1 MSSYI
6 PNPALR
12 GADPVSVLRLIRT
25 DGIGPMT
32 FFHLLKFCGS
42 VDRAIEMAP
51 ALSGRGGRKKEI
63 TLTSRAAA
71 EREYNAITKFGAKIV
86 MYGEASYPRLLQTI
100 PDAPPLL
107 MVLGHPHL
115 WETQNIVA
123 MVGARNASA
132 NGCAFTRKLA
142 SELGSKQHLIVSG
155 LARGI
160 DTHAHTASLAT
171 GTVAVIAGGIDTI
184 YPPENEKLYRAIAEA
199 GAIISEAP
207 FGSQPLA
214 RSFPARNRIIAGMSA
229 GTLVVEASLKSGSL
243 ITAHYA
249 LDYGRDVFAV
259 PGSPMDPRAA
269 GTNQLIRD
277 GAIMVES
284 AQDILNG
291 LNPPDKLP
299 LAEPDEGMFEEAAAS
314 FDDESTLSEARE
326 AVLAA
331 LSATPTLMDDVLVA
345 TGLSAHY
352 VMAACLELELAGRV
366 IRHAGAK
373 ISLKL
378 GEQNE

>member
-1 MSSYI
+1 MSSFI
-6 PNPALR
+6 PNPTLR

-25 DGIGPMT
+25 EGIGPMT
-32 FFHLLKFCGS
+32 FFHLVKFCGG
-42 VDRAIEMAP
+42 VEQAIEMAP
-51 ALSGRGGRKKEI
+51 AISARGGRKKPLNI
-63 TLTSRAAA
+63 VSRAEAQ
-71 EREYNAITKFGAKIV
+71 REFDAVAKYGASIV
-86 MYGEASYPRLLQTI
+86 MYGDETYPRLLQTI

-107 MVLGHPHL
+107 MVKGHPHL
-115 WETQNIVA
+115 WQNMNILA

-142 SELGSKQHLIVSG
+142 SELGQKNHLIVSG

-160 DTHAHTASLAT
+160 DTHAHTASLAS
-171 GTVAVIAGGIDTI
+171 GTVAVIAGGINTI
-184 YPPENEKLYRAIAEA
+184 YPPENEKLYFSIAEQ

-207 FGSQPLA
+207 FGAQPMA
-214 RSFPARNRIIAGMSA
+214 RHFPARNRIIAGMSA

-269 GTNQLIRD
+269 GTNHLIRE

-284 AQDILNG
+284 AQDILGN
-291 LNPPDKLP
+291 LNPPEKLP
-299 LAEPDEGMFEEAAAS
+299 LAEAQGTLFESPVLRDTQAL
-314 FDDESTLSEARE
+314 DEARE
-326 AVLAA
+326 AILAT
-331 LSATPTLMDDVLVA
+331 LSAAPTLLDDVLVA

-352 VMAACLELELAGRV
+352 VMAALLELELAGMV
-366 IRHAGAK
+366 MRHAGAK
-373 ISLKL
+373 ISLRL
-378 GEQNE
+378 GEAA

>member
-1 MSSYI
+1 MSNYI
-6 PNPALR
+6 PNPGLR
-12 GADPVSVLRLIRT
+12 GADPISVLRLIRT
-25 DGIGPMT
+25 EGIGPMT
-32 FFHLLKFCGS
+32 FFHLLKFCGD
-42 VDRAIEMAP
+42 VERAIEMAP
-51 ALSGRGGRKKEI
+51 TISARGGRKKA
-63 TLTSRAAA
+63 LAVTSRAAA
-71 EREYNAITKFGAKIV
+71 EREYAAILKFGAKIV
-86 MYGEASYPRLLQTI
+86 LYGEETYPRLLQTI

-115 WETQNIVA
+115 WQPTNIVA

-142 SELGSKQHLIVSG
+142 TELGNKQHLVVSG

-199 GAIISEAP
+199 GAVISEAP
-207 FGSQPLA
+207 FGSQPIA

-243 ITAHYA
+243 ITAQYA

-269 GTNQLIRD
+269 GTNHLIRE
-277 GAIMVES
+277 GALMVES
-284 AQDILNG
+284 AQDILGN
-291 LNPPDKLP
+291 LNPPGSLP
-299 LAEPDEGMFEEAAAS
+299 LAEHSNGGFAEPPASVTDEAM
-314 FDDESTLSEARE
+314 LHEARE
-326 AVLAA
+326 AVLLA
-331 LSATPTLMDDVLVA
+331 LSAAPTTMDDVLVA

-352 VMAACLELELAGRV
+352 VMAACLELELAGR
-366 IRHAGAK
+366 IMRHAGAK

-378 GEQNE
+378 GEQDE